1 LLHIIVVLHRLNQAS
16 LNYISKFSQNIY
28 KTSQKAMAGK
38 TDKLS
43 TTETLE
49 VTAGATGA
57 VYAINEIFKTLD
69 PEDKDTTEHLVKGG
83 IGAAVAI
90 GAWEL
95 IRRREAGEVGI
106 DHGYQGPHNGYPIR
120 SVRYR
125 SRSRSISP
133 SRSRGSRSRSSSS
146 HIKHHGRHLA
156 EEIVGA
162 YALGKELL
170 GDRRHHVGHL
180 VGEALGA
187 TGFVQ
192 DLRARDKLDEEERKR
207 ENHEVKRITVH
218 GHQNWE

>member
-1 LLHIIVVLHRLNQAS
+1 
-16 LNYISKFSQNIY
+16 
-28 KTSQKAMAGK
+28 MAGK

-43 TTETLE
+43 TIESLE
-49 VTAGATGA
+49 VAAGATGA

-95 IRRREAGEVGI
+95 IRRGEAEESGI
-106 DHGYQGPHNGYPIR
+106 DHRFQGPDHAYPIR

-125 SRSRSISP
+125 SRSRSNSP
-133 SRSRGSRSRSSSS
+133 SRSRGSRSRSLGS

-170 GDRRHHVGHL
+170 GDWRHHVAHL
-180 VGEALGA
+180 VGEVLTA
-187 TGFVQ
+187 TGLVQ
-192 DLRARDKLDEEERKR
+192 DLKARDELNEEERR
-207 ENHEVKRITVH
+207 RANHEAKRIKVH
-218 GHQNWE
+218 GH